1 VTALPQGQ
9 LAPAA
14 SVSAPLSAASAR
26 SDFNIGYCGYRF
38 NGEIGAY
45 TVRFRHYD
53 PTPGMCR
60 WLERDPA
67 GYQDG
72 PSLYSYLGRNPM
84 AGLDPWGLDDISAG
98 HSSPVY
104 IKTKR
109 GEVRVHVDWENNMN
123 GTGGVHVQVHWKKGA
138 IKYYHNPE
146 TGQYVSELG
155 EVLKDQAIMKYMRER
170 GQRIADRWRE
180 NLVKAGVKTLK
191 VGKGTIAISLFV
203 ISMLTD
209 EALANVEAVTA
220 SKHYRALLKAVE
232 AGNASEADRQA
243 DLLYQDL
250 LTASGTAGGSY
261 FANWFLRLWDE
272 EWGPDVRRRARERN
286 AQAGAETNPCEVR

>member
-1 VTALPQGQ
+1 MTAR

-14 SVSAPLSAASAR
+14 SVSAPLSAANAR

-38 NGEIGAY
+38 NGDIGAY

-209 EALANVEAVTA
+209 EALANVEAVTS

-232 AGNASEADRQA
+232 AGDVRLADKEA

-250 LTASGTAGGSY
+250 LTAGNRDDSKA
-261 FANWFLRLWDE
+261 ALWFLEKWEDD
-272 EWGPDVRRRARERN
+272 WSPDLHRRVREQRARSS
-286 AQAGAETNPCEVR
+286 AAATPCETR

>member
-1 VTALPQGQ
+1 
-9 LAPAA
+9 
-14 SVSAPLSAASAR
+14 
-26 SDFNIGYCGYRF
+26 
-38 NGEIGAY
+38 
-45 TVRFRHYD
+45 
-53 PTPGMCR
+53 MCR

-84 AGLDPWGLDDISAG
+84 AGLDPWGLQDISG
-98 HSSPVY
+98 RSSDPAW
-104 IKTKR
+104 IKTAQ
-109 GEVRVHVDWENNMN
+109 GEVKVHIDRENNMN

-138 IKYYHNPE
+138 IKYYYNPE
-146 TGQYVSELG
+146 TRQYVSELG
-155 EVLKDQAIMKYMRER
+155 EVLKDKAIVKYLD
-170 GQRIADRWRE
+170 GKGGRIARAMYE
-180 NLVKAGVKTLK
+180 NLLKAGVKTLK

-203 ISMLTD
+203 ITMITD

-286 AQAGAETNPCEVR
+286 AQAGAETKPCEVR